1 MIKIL
6 ISLFLL
12 GLSFGSGPCL
22 ASCGPILIS
31 YIVGTKKDIGKGVV
45 SYILF
50 SLARIAVYIILG
62 LCVFLLGRFV
72 LMRFVGEVAKYLVV
86 AGGAF
91 IILIGALMIIGKSW
105 NLEFCNFLHKHMV
118 QRDKKSVMV
127 LGVVIGLL
135 PCAPLAALF
144 SYVGLISKTW
154 AQSLLYSLSFGLG
167 TALSPLILLVI
178 LAGSIPGFLTG
189 RKEIYSQVLR
199 IIAGAIT
206 VILGAHLIWKGL

>member
-31 YIVGTKKDIGKGVV
+31 YIVGTKKDIGTGIV

-50 SLARIAVYIILG
+50 SLARIAAYIILG

-72 LMRFVGEVAKYLVV
+72 LMKFVGEAAKYLVV

-91 IILIGALMIIGKSW
+91 IILIGALMILGKGR
-105 NLEFCNFLHKHMV
+105 NLDFCNFLHKHMV

-127 LGVVIGLL
+127 MGVVIGFL

-154 AQSLLYSLSFGLG
+154 AQSVLYSLSFGLG

-178 LAGSIPGFLTG
+178 LAGFIPRFLTG